1 MIKKSGIYGIANVEE
16 KKVYIGKSTDI
27 DRRWKEHQN
36 KLSKG
41 THHNKALQESYDIYG
56 ADAFQYKII
65 ELVPESQYSFVEL
78 EYIDKYAKKN
88 KAYNVYG
95 DKDELRFRLA
105 KTLSDDLNFQEVRVD
120 EAMSECLSDKG
131 NPLKIAVYGRYN
143 DDEVYIHIY
152 SKDFEQKD
160 KDARFLYCNNSYD
173 KHYFEIGV
181 SNYEKADIDSVIEN
195 ITVKVK
201 SKVGWNYGN
210 TESWKNRKNIF

>member
-1 MIKKSGIYGIANVEE
+1 MIKKCGIYGIINVEE
-16 KKVYIGKSTDI
+16 KKIYIGKSTDI
-27 DRRWKEHQN
+27 ERRWKEHQN

-41 THHNKALQESYDIYG
+41 THHNKALQKSYDIYG
-56 ADAFQYKII
+56 ADAFQYKVI
-65 ELVPESQYSFVEL
+65 ELVPENHYSFVEL
-78 EYIDKYAKKN
+78 EYINKYAKKN

-105 KTLSDDLNFQEVRVD
+105 KTLIDNLNFQEVIVD
-120 EAMSECLSDKG
+120 DILNDCLSDKG

-160 KDARFLYCNNSYD
+160 KDARFLYCRDSYD

-181 SNYEKADIDSVIEN
+181 SNYEQIDIESVTESIKES
-195 ITVKVK
+195 IKT
-201 SKVGWNYGN
+201 KVGWNNGD
-210 TESWKNRKNIF
+210 TENW